1 MKDKEKTFAERM
13 EDPADR
19 EEWESIIE
27 GVAMAQA
34 AICTQVKEKARQKSE
49 ALQKQTTEK

>member
-13 EDPADR
+13 EDPTAR

-34 AICTQVKEKARQKSE
+34 AICTQVKEKARQKAE